1 MMERVPEPELME
13 EDEQAKAYA
22 EANFDEAHSRFIQL
36 FQEHFPEVTEGTVL
50 DMGCGPGDITFRF
63 ARAHPRTTV
72 HGVDGSDAMLHYGR
86 VALAADPKLSRRVQ
100 FITGFLPGA
109 TLPRT
114 SYDAVISN
122 SLLHHLHDPSVMWD
136 SVRKFAAK
144 AAPVYVMDLMRP
156 DSDREVERL
165 VDLYVQ
171 GEPEVLRRDF
181 HASLKAAFT
190 IPEVK
195 AQLQKAGLSH
205 LDVKPVSDRHLL
217 VTGRA

>member
-1 MMERVPEPELME
+1 MMERVPEPELMD

-22 EANFDEAHSRFIQL
+22 EADFDEAHSRFIAL
-36 FQEHFPEVTEGTVL
+36 FQEHFPELTDGTVL
-50 DMGCGPGDITFRF
+50 DLGCGPGDITFRF
-63 ARAHPRTTV
+63 ARAHPRATV

-86 VALAADPKLSRRVQ
+86 VALAGDPKLARRVEL
-100 FITGFLPGA
+100 ITGFLPGA

-122 SLLHHLHDPSVMWD
+122 SLLHHLHDPSVLWD

-144 AAPVYVMDLMRP
+144 GAPIYIMDLLRP
-156 DSDREVERL
+156 ELDRDVDRL
-165 VDLYVQ
+165 VETYA
-171 GEPEVLRRDF
+171 GSEPDVLRRDF

-190 IPEVK
+190 VPEVNE
-195 AQLQKAGLSH
+195 QLRRAGLSH
-205 LDVKPVSDRHLL
+205 LNVKTVSDRHLL

>member
-1 MMERVPEPELME
+1 MERVTEPELME
-13 EDEQAKAYA
+13 EDEQARAYA
-22 EANFDEAHSRFIQL
+22 EADFEEAHSRFIKL
-36 FQEHFPEVTEGTVL
+36 FQEHFSDFTQGTVL

-63 ARAHPRTTV
+63 ARAHPRATV

-86 VALAADPKLSRRVQ
+86 VALAQDPKLSRRVQ

-109 TLPRT
+109 TLPQS

-122 SLLHHLHDPSVMWD
+122 SLLHHLHDPSVMWN
-136 SVRKFAAK
+136 SVRTFAAK
-144 AAPVYVMDLMRP
+144 GAPIYVMDLMRP

-165 VDLYVQ
+165 VETYTG
-171 GEPEVLRRDF
+171 GEPEVLKRDF

-190 IPEVK
+190 LPEVTD
-195 AQLQKAGLSH
+195 QLGHAGLSH
-205 LDVKPVSDRHLL
+205 LQVKPISDRHLL

>member
-1 MMERVPEPELME
+1 M
-13 EDEQAKAYA
+13 
-22 EANFDEAHSRFIQL
+22 
-36 FQEHFPEVTEGTVL
+36 
-50 DMGCGPGDITFRF
+50 
-63 ARAHPRTTV
+63 
-72 HGVDGSDAMLHYGR
+72 DGSDAMLHYGR
-86 VALAADPKLSRRVQ
+86 VALAEDPKLARRVQ

-109 TLPRT
+109 ALPQD

-144 AAPVYVMDLMRP
+144 GAPVYVMDLMRP
-156 DSDREVERL
+156 DSDQDVDRL
-165 VDLYVQ
+165 VETYAG

-190 IPEVK
+190 IPEVTE
-195 AQLQKAGLSH
+195 QLRKAGLAH
-205 LDVKPVSDRHLL
+205 LNVRPVSDRHLL